1 MDKRDMRFELER
13 QACQSLRQ
21 VLQLKLQ
28 QRRSRE
34 ELVSQGIMPPLKTSA
49 AFHEQRRSL
58 ERARTEDYLKRKIR
72 SRPEKSELIRM
83 HILEEPFLQVKQLQ
97 LKKACLA
104 VDLNDKIA
112 QRPGPMELIHKN
124 ILPVHSSIKQAFIET
139 QFQRASGDNSSFDE
153 DSNDS
158 LSPEQSTPVRE
169 EGCSLGL
176 GPLPSPKETLTGHG
190 IPSPTQVPPTAPS
203 LLPTSG
209 SPVSLKLTNE
219 TGASSLLR
227 TGANKPQP
235 KPNCDRS
242 GLRHKKTKDKPK
254 IKKLKYHQYIPP
266 DQKGD
271 KEPPPHLDSSYAKIL
286 QQQQLF
292 LQLQILSQQQ
302 QRYHTILPAPTN
314 RSQTA
319 QQPSSSSKSMHTSSS
334 PPRPAGAPLDFSK
347 HYIHTCLS
355 SVPLGGT
362 KPVSLPPNLD
372 EMKVAELKS
381 ELKLRNLPV
390 SGTKNDLIERLRTY
404 QELSRGS
411 DTTSSPTAG
420 CTTGPGAEGAGKSSK
435 SAAIIITTEAGS
447 SGSLNAA
454 KPQQFMTCNG
464 SLASSAVSFIPS
476 PTAMSP
482 EDISFNSDL
491 LGELMSSPLNQLS
504 LQPSSVAQLSTNI
517 KKERRCSTPAPC
529 QYSLKSASLQR
540 HSSVSS
546 GVPATTSTAPVLS
559 VDKDR
564 LLQEKDKQ
572 IEALT
577 RMLWQK
583 QRLVEVLK
591 MQLENG
597 DRGKA
602 PEPISP
608 LGVKEEP
615 LDEPDVAFSMDF
627 DRFPSQK
634 SPISQ
639 EMDITKVIVKQEV
652 IEEEEVKPEKTFQC
666 PVTHGLL
673 QSSTQTQEEQLAQQH
688 TIQKVLLQQQQHN
701 IQNQNQTLENQHD
714 LQKLCQ
720 QRKKKSQNQQKQLLL
735 QSQQQHQQSKHVQQM
750 QLKQQLLLKQQ
761 KSHMLPQ
768 QMKTKQQT
776 KQLQQIQIQ
785 TKIQLKQQQVLKQ
798 QKQQV
803 KQQQQPSKV
812 PQAYLKQ
819 QSGSSASFSLDHLKI
834 DSTPTLVTDT
844 NGNHFL
850 IALTNHLTGNKIKA
864 PAEGK
869 ATNHITL
876 QRLQSTPAKLPGH
889 NRVKLSRTDSKA
901 QQSMQVKFVKKHTKN
916 GVLQVSVEKPHQGT
930 AQCLSAPPSLQPF
943 FRDQEPAPSGK
954 TTPSSPSQ
962 SEVCPNMDD
971 LFSPVSPASVQTAA
985 SSPDDKDTDHEDDF
999 IDIIL
1004 RRGENSCKPP
1014 PDLSLNRLNRDSSA
1028 SSLPPSPLQV
1038 LLPPSPPIPPSCGTP
1053 HPDPSLQPEFQ
1064 TVADTR
1070 EQKQHLSHDGSG
1082 RLEDFLESTTGR
1094 PLLGVEPGGL
1104 LSLIDDLHNQ
1114 MLCTSSILNHPPSP
1128 MDTLDTASWEQG
1140 LDSMDWLNLTTERD
1154 REEGSP
1160 SLALQTP
1167 PSVFSTDFLDSSD
1180 LHIHSE
1186 FSL

>member
-1 MDKRDMRFELER
+1 
-13 QACQSLRQ
+13 
-21 VLQLKLQ
+21 
-28 QRRSRE
+28 
-34 ELVSQGIMPPLKTSA
+34 MPPLKTSA

-83 HILEEPFLQVKQLQ
+83 HILEEPLLQVKQ

-139 QFQRASGDNSSFDE
+139 QFQRASGENSSFDE
-153 DSNDS
+153 DTNDS
-158 LSPEQSTPVRE
+158 LSPEQSTSVSE

-176 GPLPSPKETLTGHG
+176 GPLPTPKETLTGHG

-203 LLPTSG
+203 G
-209 SPVSLKLTNE
+209 SPISLKLTNE

-347 HYIHTCLS
+347 HFVHTCLS

-435 SAAIIITTEAGS
+435 SAAFIITSNNTRIE
-447 SGSLNAA
+447 
-454 KPQQFMTCNG
+454 
-464 SLASSAVSFIPS
+464 
-476 PTAMSP
+476 
-482 EDISFNSDL
+482 
-491 LGELMSSPLNQLS
+491 MSSPLNQLS

-517 KKERRCSTPAPC
+517 KEEPRCSTPAPC
-529 QYSLKSASLQR
+529 QYSLKSASLQSR
-540 HSSVSS
+540 SSVSS
-546 GVPATTSTAPVLS
+546 GVPATMSTAPVLS

-652 IEEEEVKPEKTFQC
+652 IEEEEVKPEKTFQS
-666 PVTHGLL
+666 PITHGLP

-688 TIQKVLLQQQQHN
+688 TIQKVLLQQQQH
-701 IQNQNQTLENQHD
+701 IIQNQTLENQHD

-785 TKIQLKQQQVLKQ
+785 TKIQLKQQQVP
-798 QKQQV
+798 KQQV

-850 IALTNHLTGNKIKA
+850 IALTNHLTGNKIKD

-876 QRLQSTPAKLPGH
+876 QRLQSTPAKRPGH
-889 NRVKLSRTDSKA
+889 NPVKLTRADSKA

-954 TTPSSPSQ
+954 NTPSSPSQ
-962 SEVCPNMDD
+962 GEVCPNLED

-1004 RRGENSCKPP
+1004 QKGETSCKPP
-1014 PDLSLNRLNRDSSA
+1014 PDLSLNRLNQDSSA
-1028 SSLPPSPLQV
+1028 CSLPPSPLQM
-1038 LLPPSPPIPPSCGTP
+1038 LLPPSPPIPPCCGTP
-1053 HPDPSLQPEFQ
+1053 HPDPSLQPELQ
-1064 TVADTR
+1064 TVADTTG
-1070 EQKQHLSHDGSG
+1070 QKQHLSHAESG

-1114 MLCTSSILNHPPSP
+1114 MLCTSSILNHPLSP
-1128 MDTLDTASWEQG
+1128 MDTSDTASWEQG

-1154 REEGSP
+1154 REEESP

-1180 LHIHSE
+1180 LHIQSE

>member
-1 MDKRDMRFELER
+1 
-13 QACQSLRQ
+13 
-21 VLQLKLQ
+21 
-28 QRRSRE
+28 
-34 ELVSQGIMPPLKTSA
+34 MPPLKTSA
-49 AFHEQRRSL
+49 AFHEQRKSL

-83 HILEEPFLQVKQLQ
+83 HILEEPFLPVKQ

-139 QFQRASGDNSSFDE
+139 QFQRASGENSSFDE
-153 DSNDS
+153 DTNDS
-158 LSPEQSTPVRE
+158 LSPEQSTSVSE

-176 GPLPSPKETLTGHG
+176 GPLPTPKETLTGHG

-203 LLPTSG
+203 G
-209 SPVSLKLTNE
+209 SPISLKLTNE

-334 PPRPAGAPLDFSK
+334 PPRPAGAPLNFSK
-347 HYIHTCLS
+347 HFVHTCLS

-435 SAAIIITTEAGS
+435 SAAFIITMGS
-447 SGSLNAA
+447 GGSLNAA
-454 KPQQFMTCNG
+454 KPQQFMTSNG

-476 PTAMSP
+476 MSP
-482 EDISFNSDL
+482 EDTSFNSDL

-504 LQPSSVAQLSTNI
+504 LQPSSVAQLSTNV
-517 KKERRCSTPAPC
+517 KEEPRCSTPAPC

-540 HSSVSS
+540 RSSVSS
-546 GVPATTSTAPVLS
+546 GVPATTSTVPVLS

-572 IEALT
+572 IEVLT

-627 DRFPSQK
+627 DQFPSQK

-652 IEEEEVKPEKTFQC
+652 IEEEEVKPEKNFQS
-666 PVTHGLL
+666 PITHGLP

-688 TIQKVLLQQQQHN
+688 TIQKVLLQQQQH
-701 IQNQNQTLENQHD
+701 IIQNQTLENQHD

-785 TKIQLKQQQVLKQ
+785 TKIQLKQQQVP
-798 QKQQV
+798 KQQV
-803 KQQQQPSKV
+803 KQQQQQPSEV

-850 IALTNHLTGNKIKA
+850 IALTNHLTGNKIKD

-876 QRLQSTPAKLPGH
+876 QRLQSTPAKRPGH
-889 NRVKLSRTDSKA
+889 NPVKLTRADSKA
-901 QQSMQVKFVKKHTKN
+901 QQSMQVKLVKKHTKN

-954 TTPSSPSQ
+954 NTPSSPSQ
-962 SEVCPNMDD
+962 GEVCPNLED

-985 SSPDDKDTDHEDDF
+985 SSPDDKDIDHEDDF

-1004 RRGENSCKPP
+1004 QRGETSCKPP
-1014 PDLSLNRLNRDSSA
+1014 PDLSLNRLNQDSSA
-1028 SSLPPSPLQV
+1028 CSLPPSPLQM
-1038 LLPPSPPIPPSCGTP
+1038 LLPPSPPIPPCCGTP
-1053 HPDPSLQPEFQ
+1053 HPDPSLQPELQ
-1064 TVADTR
+1064 TVADTTG
-1070 EQKQHLSHDGSG
+1070 QKQHLSHAESG

-1114 MLCTSSILNHPPSP
+1114 MLCTSSILNHPLSP
-1128 MDTLDTASWEQG
+1128 MDTSDTASWEQG

-1154 REEGSP
+1154 REEESP

-1186 FSL
+1186 FCL